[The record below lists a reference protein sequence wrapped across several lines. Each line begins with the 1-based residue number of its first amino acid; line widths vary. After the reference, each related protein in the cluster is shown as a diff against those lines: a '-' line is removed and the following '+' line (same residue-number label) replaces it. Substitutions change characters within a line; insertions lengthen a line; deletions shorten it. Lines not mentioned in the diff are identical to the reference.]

1 MRQDKTNT
9 ESCQTLFHHFHS
21 LAIRIGILFSL
32 LIAAFSSAF
41 AHEVR
46 PAIADVLLDGQT
58 IEIEVEVNLEAI
70 LAGINLSVTEDTND
84 APPAQ
89 AAAYNALRALPDDA
103 LATRFEPEWP
113 GLRDQLVLTV
123 NGESIADRLTLK
135 AITVTPEADTE
146 LPRDTVLTLAATLD
160 AGTDAIQIGWARQ
173 LGPLVVRQTGVPV
186 EEAYTGYLTNG
197 AVSEPISASAGSA
210 VSMSQTFFD
219 FIFIGYQHI
228 IPKGLDHILF
238 VLGLFFLSL
247 QWRPLVYQI
256 TAFTLAHTVTLALAT
271 LGYVSIPA
279 FIVEPL
285 IAASI
290 VYVAVENIFSRGISP
305 WRTWVVFGFGLLHG
319 LGFASVL
326 GEAGLNPTLLV
337 PSLIGFNIGVE
348 FGQLTVIAVSF
359 LAVGVWFG
367 DKSWYRSAIAT
378 PASLLIA
385 AVGAFWFFERVFL

>member
-1 MRQDKTNT
+1 M
-9 ESCQTLFHHFHS
+9 
-21 LAIRIGILFSL
+21 RIGIFLSL
-32 LIAAFSSAF
+32 LITAFSGAA

-46 PAIADVLLDGQT
+46 PAIADVLVNGQT

-89 AAAYNALRALPDDA
+89 AAAYNALRALTDDA
-103 LATRFEPEWP
+103 LAARFEPQWP
-113 GLRDQLVLTV
+113 RLREQLVLSV
-123 NGESIADRLTLK
+123 NGARIADRLTVT
-135 AITVTPEADTE
+135 AISVTPEPDTE
-146 LPRDTVLTLAATLD
+146 LPRATLLTLEATLD
-160 AGTDAIQIGWARQ
+160 AGTEAIQIGWARE

-186 EEAYTGYLTNG
+186 EDAYTGYLTNG
-197 AVSEPISASAGSA
+197 AVSVPISTSAGSA

-219 FIFIGYQHI
+219 FIFIGFQHI
-228 IPKGLDHILF
+228 VPKGLDHILF

-256 TAFTLAHTVTLALAT
+256 TAFTVAHTVTLALAT

-290 VYVAVENIFSRGISP
+290 VYVAIENIFARGIKP
-305 WRTWVVFGFGLLHG
+305 WRTWIVFGFGLLHG

-326 GEAGLNPTLLV
+326 GDAGLNPTLLV

-359 LAVGVWFG
+359 LAIGVWFG

-385 AVGAFWFFERVFL
+385 AVGAFWFVERVFL

>member
-1 MRQDKTNT
+1 MLN
-9 ESCQTLFHHFHS
+9 
-21 LAIRIGILFSL
+21 
-32 LIAAFSSAF
+32 
-41 AHEVR
+41 
-46 PAIADVLLDGQT
+46 GQT

-70 LAGINLSVTEDTND
+70 LAGIDLSVTEDTND

-89 AAAYNALRALPDDA
+89 AEAYDALRALSDA
-103 LATRFEPEWP
+103 DLATEFEPEWP
-113 GLRDQLVLTV
+113 RLRDQLVLTV
-123 NGESIADRLTLK
+123 DGESISDRLSVTSV
-135 AITVTPEADTE
+135 TVTPEPDTE
-146 LPRDTVLTLAATLD
+146 LPRATLLTLEGSFEP
-160 AGTDAIQIGWARQ
+160 GTSAIQIGWAPA

-197 AVSEPISASAGSA
+197 TVSEPISTSSGSA
-210 VSMSQTFFD
+210 VSMAQTFFD
-219 FIFIGYQHI
+219 FIFIGFEHI

-247 QWRPLVYQI
+247 QWRPLVFQI

-279 FIVEPL
+279 SIVEPL

-290 VYVAVENIFSRGISP
+290 VYVAIENVFSRGINP

-326 GEAGLNPTLLV
+326 GDVGLNPTLLV
-337 PSLIGFNIGVE
+337 PSLIGFNVGVE

-359 LAVGVWFG
+359 LAIGVWFG
-367 DKSWYRSAIAT
+367 GKSWYRSAIAT
-378 PASLLIA
+378 PASLAIA
-385 AVGAFWFFERVFL
+385 AVGAFWFYERVFL

>member
-1 MRQDKTNT
+1 M
-9 ESCQTLFHHFHS
+9 
-21 LAIRIGILFSL
+21 RIGILFSL
-32 LIAAFSSAF
+32 LVTAFPAAF

-46 PAIADVLLDGQT
+46 PAIADVSLNGQT
-58 IEIEVEVNLEAI
+58 IEIEIEVNLEAI
-70 LAGINLSVTEDTND
+70 LAGIDLSVTDDTND
-84 APPAQ
+84 APAAQ
-89 AAAYNALRALPDDA
+89 AAAYNALRALTEDA
-103 LATRFEPEWP
+103 LAARFEPAWP
-113 GLRDQLVLTV
+113 DLRNKLVLTV
-123 NGESIADRLTLK
+123 NGDSIADRLAVTS
-135 AITVTPEADTE
+135 ISVTPEPDTE
-146 LPRDTVLTLAATLD
+146 LPRATLLTLEAPLD
-160 AGTDAIQIGWARQ
+160 AGTTAIQIGWAPA
-173 LGPLVVRQTGVPV
+173 LGPLVVRQIGVPV

-197 AVSEPISASAGSA
+197 AVSEPISTSAGSA
-210 VSMSQTFFD
+210 VSMAQTFYD
-219 FIFIGYQHI
+219 FIFIGFQHI

-271 LGYVSIPA
+271 LGYVTIPA

-290 VYVAVENIFSRGISP
+290 VYVAIENIFSKGISASRP
-305 WRTWVVFGFGLLHG
+305 WVVFGFGLLHG

-326 GEAGLNPTLLV
+326 GDAGLNPTLLV

-348 FGQLTVIAVSF
+348 IGQLTVIAVSF
-359 LAVGVWFG
+359 LAIGVWFG

-385 AVGAFWFFERVFL
+385 AVGAFWFVERVFL